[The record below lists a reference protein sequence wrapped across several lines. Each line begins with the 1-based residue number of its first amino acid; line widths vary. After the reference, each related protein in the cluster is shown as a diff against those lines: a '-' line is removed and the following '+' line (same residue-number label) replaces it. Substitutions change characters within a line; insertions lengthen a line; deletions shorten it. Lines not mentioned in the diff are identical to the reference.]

1 MHCVADRIS
10 TGSGQ
15 VLPALRKKLPLE
27 RFSAKTRF
35 LVMPAVLAG
44 VLILVFSKPPSLWVI
59 VPLWLFFAHRFG
71 YVRHMHEAEESDD
84 GEGAG
89 ELAGGAAGEVEDS
102 GDRGEGQQS
111 EEAREDGLTA
121 SRH

>member
-27 RFSAKTRF
+27 RFGRKTRF
-35 LVMPAVLAG
+35 LVMPAVLTG
-44 VLILVFSKPPSLWVI
+44 VLILAFSKPPSLWVI

-71 YVRHMHEAEESDD
+71 YVRHIHEAEESDD
-84 GEGAG
+84 GEEAEGSA
-89 ELAGGAAGEVEDS
+89 EEAEDS
-102 GDRGEGQQS
+102 GDRTEGQQS
-111 EEAREDGLTA
+111 EEAREGGFTA